1 MAGCLNGGAQLR
13 PQGGVTL
20 KELTSSLETLYRLLP
35 VQFPEDDF
43 VVKDL
48 YKQWLEGQESDK
60 AMSILHTHYNA
71 VEKLD
76 NALNIKW

>member
-1 MAGCLNGGAQLR
+1 MR
-13 PQGGVTL
+13 PHGGVTL
-20 KELTSSLETLYRLLP
+20 KELTSSLETLYRSLP
-35 VQFPEDDF
+35 IQFPEDNL

-48 YKQWLEGQESDK
+48 YKRWLQGQESDK
-60 AMSILHTHYNA
+60 AVSILHTHYNA